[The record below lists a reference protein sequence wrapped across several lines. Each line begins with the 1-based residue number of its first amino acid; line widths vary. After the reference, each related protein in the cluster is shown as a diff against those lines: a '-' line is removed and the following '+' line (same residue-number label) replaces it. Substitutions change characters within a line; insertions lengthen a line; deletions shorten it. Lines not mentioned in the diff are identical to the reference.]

1 MQKSD
6 DKSKRT
12 ILLTIEYDGAD
23 LFGSQRQR
31 EGPTVQSLVEEAVEK
46 ITGKRVELIF
56 SGRTDRGVHGV
67 GMLAAFQTT
76 SAIPAERFPLALSA
90 CLPPEVAVTSA
101 REMPADFHPR
111 KAAKGKLYRYRILN
125 RPTRSPHERGK
136 TWHVAVP
143 LDIAA
148 MRAAARHF
156 VGTKDFRSFTAE
168 AALKGNTV
176 RTLTALRIRR
186 EEDVIVID
194 VEGEGFLHNMV
205 RAIVGSLVEVGRG
218 KEPPGWILEALEA
231 RDRRKAGPTAP
242 PQGLSLIRVLWQE
255 RPDSTEQ
262 FGHGVGIRTDVD
274 LAP

>member
-1 MQKSD
+1 VNL
-6 DKSKRT
+6 SKNDRESQRN
-12 ILLTIEYDGAD
+12 ILLTIEYDGVS

-46 ITGKRVELIF
+46 ITGERAELTF
-56 SGRTDRGVHGV
+56 SGRTDRGVHGA
-67 GMLAAFQTT
+67 GMLAVFQTA

-125 RPTRSPHERGK
+125 RPVRSPHERD
-136 TWHVAVP
+136 TAWHVAMP
-143 LDIAA
+143 LDVMA
-148 MRAAARHF
+148 MREAARHF

-168 AALKGNTV
+168 AALKENTV

-186 EEDVIVID
+186 EGDIIVID

-218 KEPPGWILEALEA
+218 KEPPGWVLEVLEA

-242 PQGLSLIRVLWQE
+242 PQGLSLIRVLW
-255 RPDSTEQ
+255 
-262 FGHGVGIRTDVD
+262 
-274 LAP
+274 